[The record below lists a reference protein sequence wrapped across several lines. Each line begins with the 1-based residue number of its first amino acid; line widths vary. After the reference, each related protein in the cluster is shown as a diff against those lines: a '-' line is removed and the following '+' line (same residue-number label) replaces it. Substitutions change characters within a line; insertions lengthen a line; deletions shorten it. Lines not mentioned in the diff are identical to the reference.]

1 VFHGERCV
9 EEREKIN
16 TQGDKMFGMKS
27 VNGYVEIATGIKL
40 KTLNYGENSLM
51 SEFLL
56 EKGALLP
63 EHAHPHEQTGY
74 LVSGK
79 LQLTI
84 GDSSRVLAAGDSWN
98 VPSGAKHKAAVLEDA
113 VAIEVFTPCRQEYLK
128 FVTHQDIVKF
138 P

>member
-1 VFHGERCV
+1 
-9 EEREKIN
+9 
-16 TQGDKMFGMKS
+16 MFGMKS

-63 EHAHPHEQTGY
+63 EHAHPYEQTGY

-79 LQLTI
+79 LHLTI

-98 VPSGAKHKAAVLEDA
+98 VPSGTKHKADVLEDA

-128 FVTHQDIVKF
+128 FVTDQDIVKLS
-138 P
+138 